1 MNKLLPIVAALS
13 IAGCSA
19 FMSRAYDPVE
29 YNYAVLIAANST
41 HAVSR
46 CESRNGEYDEYDEY
60 NVYLQKINSDTF
72 TLMEYVANKSDS
84 EQALIAAT
92 QVREIT
98 QDFLANTNYSHRFCQ
113 HKLSNIQASAR
124 MLARGV
130 GSTDRFDICKGN
142 VQERFALF
150 EASYKQNKITKEEFV
165 DLSNDLLKMGQINT
179 AGCSYESRTKLENTL
194 HLIEFAIKYL

>member
-1 MNKLLPIVAALS
+1 MKNKSIVVGALCAS
-13 IAGCSA
+13 LAGCSA
-19 FMSRAYDPVE
+19 FSSRAYDPVE
-29 YNYAVLIAANST
+29 YNYAVLVSANAT

-46 CESRNGEYDEYDEY
+46 CQVRGDEF
-60 NVYLQKINSDTF
+60 NAYLQKINSDTF
-72 TLMEYVANKSDS
+72 TLMEYMANKGDS
-84 EQALIAAT
+84 EQTLIAAT

-130 GSTDRFDICKGN
+130 GSSDKFDACKGN

-150 EASYKQNKITKEEFV
+150 EASYKQGKITQEEFV
-165 DLSNDLLKMGQINT
+165 NLSNDLLKMGAVNT
-179 AGCSYESRTKLENTL
+179 ASCSLENRTKLENAL
-194 HLIEFAIKYL
+194 KLIQFSLSFIL